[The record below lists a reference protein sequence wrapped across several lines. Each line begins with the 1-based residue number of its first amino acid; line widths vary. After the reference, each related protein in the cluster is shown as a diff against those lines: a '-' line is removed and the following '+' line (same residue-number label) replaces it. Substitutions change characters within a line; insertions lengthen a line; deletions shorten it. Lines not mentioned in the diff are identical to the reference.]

1 MGRFDGH
8 KIGLREKETNKLI
21 VAYPYTTEGADEQ
34 VVKKVK
40 DWYYQTSC
48 EAEDQLLTAF
58 VDFLSDDEI
67 KQYTL

>member
-21 VAYPYTTEGADEQ
+21 IAYPYTIEGADEQ